1 MARNYPEK
9 VVNDQIN
16 KVVFG
21 KNPPVKKSSENGI
34 PFVATSHTKVK
45 DLGKLVKDLLPFL
58 YSDEEVEKVL
68 SPPPISSYRSAGKMK
83 DYILSCN
90 SVFLG
95 A

>member
-45 DLGKLVKDLLPFL
+45 DLVKLVKDLLPFL
-58 YSDEEVEKVL
+58 
-68 SPPPISSYRSAGKMK
+68 
-83 DYILSCN
+83 
-90 SVFLG
+90 
-95 A
+95 

>member
-16 KVVFG
+16 KVVFS

-34 PFVATSHTKVK
+34 PFVAISHTKVK

-58 YSDEEVEKVL
+58 
-68 SPPPISSYRSAGKMK
+68 
-83 DYILSCN
+83 
-90 SVFLG
+90 
-95 A
+95 